1 MASKLSHVIREG
13 AIDAA
18 LECYDIANLAS
29 QRYLLDGPW
38 AKKERRNVEDRSRNL
53 LATIMDRSYLGED
66 ATVKQR
72 EEIYTAFWTDYHDL
86 CDAWNNF
93 QRWFAESPRDGVWVE
108 LPEDAPPRNFLE
120 KWVPVPVF
128 EEEHTCTDCNKRYL
142 FKEGL
147 ADWLCAE
154 CFKHR
159 LPHNSRCD
167 WTREKCSCHHVLRYV
182 AAHKDNKQATVT
194 VRP

>member
-66 ATVKQR
+66 ATAKQR
-72 EEIYTAFWTDYHDL
+72 EAKAARCTSH
-86 CDAWNNF
+86 
-93 QRWFAESPRDGVWVE
+93 FA
-108 LPEDAPPRNFLE
+108 
-120 KWVPVPVF
+120 
-128 EEEHTCTDCNKRYL
+128 
-142 FKEGL
+142 
-147 ADWLCAE
+147 
-154 CFKHR
+154 
-159 LPHNSRCD
+159 
-167 WTREKCSCHHVLRYV
+167 
-182 AAHKDNKQATVT
+182 
-194 VRP
+194 